1 MLLSVIENQKE
12 VRRMKFEIGKIYE
25 ARSACDYD
33 CIFSFEVIA
42 RTARQITIKVRGE
55 AVNRGV
61 SMYEGS
67 EVCFPLG
74 KYSMCPIIRA
84 NSPKA

>member
-1 MLLSVIENQKE
+1 M
-12 VRRMKFEIGKIYE
+12 MKFEIGKTYE

-33 CIFSFEVIA
+33 CIFSFEVVA
-42 RTARQITIKVRGE
+42 RTAKQITIKVRGE
-55 AVNRGV
+55 EVKRGV